1 MINLCRYLVFMLVL
15 LGLSRGVGGQAS
27 PASPVEL
34 GDITEETQ
42 AQFLAG
48 EVAAVGDT
56 VSYAFTLNAPR
67 RVALGIRQQDTDA
80 DLVVV
85 DASAAEVGRSAT
97 AGTANE
103 LVRLALGPGSYRAHV
118 VAQAAGVNAYRLRY
132 RVKAVEDDYGA
143 DVDTSGTVL
152 VGESTPGAVDYVGDE
167 DWFFIDLE
175 AARTYTLSVTGT
187 TSAPVMVGVYAATG
201 TEVTAGVSGLESASA
216 TFTPDTTALY
226 YVAVAATDVET
237 GSYTLTVTDSTPAP
251 APAAAAPAES
261 TTSAAPA
268 AAAAP
273 TEARSSPPAPLW
285 AGEMTVA
292 VETSTHPAYQG
303 YSRWSRHGSLTAVP
317 STPARPPIMAL
328 VQHAGGVYLGLSPA
342 LESDFTL
349 TVGTQAFR
357 ASASAIPAMAG
368 GGRYWWADAGPPWPA
383 GAVLAVS
390 LTPVAGEPALGP
402 RPLAPPTAHFAQVPP
417 VHDGTTPVSVRLY
430 FGEEGL
436 VVDAARL
443 RDHALAVT
451 GGTVTQVAAVTA
463 GATRI
468 WQVTVQPDGGED
480 VTVAVAG
487 GVACEQPG
495 AVCAPDGR
503 MLHNSPQAAILGP
516 PWLSGLALTGLA
528 PLAFNPAVFR
538 YDLTAVPGV
547 TESTVVV
554 NREGLE
560 AGATVEV
567 IAMRAEEFTF
577 DSTDADPHT
586 AGHQIRMSAGR
597 TTLVLVKITSA
608 NGMIQR
614 QYIVTV
620 RQAAARVEP

>member
-1 MINLCRYLVFMLVL
+1 MLTLCRYSVIILLL
-15 LGLSRGVGGQAS
+15 LGLSSGVGGQAS
-27 PASPVEL
+27 PATSVEL
-34 GDITEETQ
+34 GDITEETA
-42 AQFLAG
+42 AQFVAG

-56 VSYAFTLNAPR
+56 VSYAFTLSAPR
-67 RVALGIRQQDTDA
+67 RVALGIRQQDTNA

-143 DVDTSGTVL
+143 DVDTSGTLL
-152 VGESTPGAVDYVGDE
+152 VGESTTGAVDYVGDE

-175 AARTYTLSVTGT
+175 AVRTYTLSVTGT
-187 TSAPVMVGVYAATG
+187 ASVPVMVGVYAATG
-201 TEVTAGVSGLESASA
+201 TEVVAGVSGLESAVA

-226 YVAVAATDVET
+226 YVAVAATDIQT
-237 GSYTLTVTDSTPAP
+237 GAYTLSVTDSTPAP

-273 TEARSSPPAPLW
+273 TEARSSPPPPLW
-285 AGEMTVA
+285 VGEMRVA

-303 YSRWSRHGSLTAVP
+303 YSRWSQHGSLSAVP
-317 STPARPPIMAL
+317 STPARPPILAL

-349 TVGTQAFR
+349 TVGTQTFT

-368 GGRYWWADAGPPWPA
+368 GGRYWWADAGPPWLV

-402 RPLAPPTAHFAQVPP
+402 RPLAPPTAHFAQVPS
-417 VHDGTTPVSVRLY
+417 VHDGTTPISVRLY
-430 FGEEGL
+430 FGEDGL

-468 WQVTVQPDGGED
+468 WQVTVQPDGVED

-503 MLHNSPQAAILGP
+503 MLYNSPQAAILGP

-597 TTLVLVKITSA
+597 DHAGAGKDH
-608 NGMIQR
+608 
-614 QYIVTV
+614 V
-620 RQAAARVEP
+620 RERDDPAAVHRDGAPGGCAR